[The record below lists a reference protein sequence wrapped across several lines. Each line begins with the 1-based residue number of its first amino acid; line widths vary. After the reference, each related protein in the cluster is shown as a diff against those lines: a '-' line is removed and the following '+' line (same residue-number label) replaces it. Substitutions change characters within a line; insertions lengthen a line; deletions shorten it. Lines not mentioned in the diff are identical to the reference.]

1 MPDEPPIARA
11 REELKTL
18 GLHPASLPLGVDIEA
33 WLKGGKTG
41 WDAFP
46 NTGLGKM
53 DAESVSLTA
62 ALDDRNI
69 ELLIGAH
76 VGHLELAP
84 DGKTIAAVHYRHQ
97 GQSKKVSPKLV
108 ILSAGAIMSA
118 AILLRS
124 PSPTSKGLAN
134 SSDQIGRN
142 FMNHNSAAM
151 LAIDPRRRNDSVY
164 QKTLM
169 LNDYYL
175 SDGKGGKPLGN
186 VQLLGKIDGNMLA
199 ANVKLLPRFALDWM
213 AAHAVDWY
221 LMCEDLPD
229 PESRVMVDGD
239 EIVLQWRRT
248 NMQSL
253 EGLAKVMRANLRACG
268 YPIVLSQ
275 PVRQAH
281 AVASVR
287 HGHAWATTRRRHRST
302 PFCRSF
308 DHRNLFVVDGGFLPT
323 SAAVNPALTI
333 AAQALRVAD
342 HIRKHGAG
350 VMTRRAAIV
359 TGANRGIGLAISEA
373 LAASGFDILAADLA
387 SAPSEA
393 LQAGVERN
401 NGRLAYQPFD
411 LADLSTHAGVIEA
424 AEGIRLHRLPR
435 QQCRHGLAGARRS
448 ARPHAGEFRQRALQ
462 STCAAPSF
470 SPRPSPAPCSPHRQN
485 TAARSSPSPRS
496 APNSPRLSVPTTA
509 SPRPGLSMWV
519 KNLALRLA
527 PDGIGVFEVRPGI
540 IRTDM
545 TAAATEKYDG
555 LIAEGLVPSRRWGE
569 AEDVGPGGC
578 YACRR
583 LARLRH
589 RLDPQCRRRVVGT
602 ASVKV

>member
-33 WLKGGKTG
+33 WLKDGKTG

-268 YPIVLSQ
+268 YPIVLSRPFDKRTPSHQ
-275 PVRQAH
+275 CGTVRM
-281 AVASVR
+281 
-287 HGHAWATTRRRHRST
+287 GNDPATSPLDT
-302 PFCRSF
+302 FCRSF

-342 HIRKHGAG
+342 HIRK
-350 VMTRRAAIV
+350 
-359 TGANRGIGLAISEA
+359 
-373 LAASGFDILAADLA
+373 
-387 SAPSEA
+387 
-393 LQAGVERN
+393 
-401 NGRLAYQPFD
+401 
-411 LADLSTHAGVIEA
+411 
-424 AEGIRLHRLPR
+424 
-435 QQCRHGLAGARRS
+435 
-448 ARPHAGEFRQRALQ
+448 
-462 STCAAPSF
+462 
-470 SPRPSPAPCSPHRQN
+470 
-485 TAARSSPSPRS
+485 
-496 APNSPRLSVPTTA
+496 
-509 SPRPGLSMWV
+509 
-519 KNLALRLA
+519 
-527 PDGIGVFEVRPGI
+527 
-540 IRTDM
+540 
-545 TAAATEKYDG
+545 TELG
-555 LIAEGLVPSRRWGE
+555 
-569 AEDVGPGGC
+569 
-578 YACRR
+578 
-583 LARLRH
+583 
-589 RLDPQCRRRVVGT
+589 
-602 ASVKV
+602 